1 MYVCKYAGP
10 YDAPRTGFGMTAS
23 LGTLPLFRP
32 GRGDFDVYLERF
44 KLFAAA
50 NNISEGKVK
59 QQVFLTALDDEAYL
73 TLRTLLLPK
82 SPPEASFEESALA
95 LKNHYSPRLPLVA
108 ERYKFNCRNQEPYE
122 SVSDFIVQIKRLA
135 AQCEFGTFLPELLR
149 DRFISGL
156 QDDVIR
162 RHLLAMPDVSFD
174 RACAVAKSM
183 ETQFENG
190 TSPEVDWRE
199 GQISSSNPADDF
211 TVQCGLVEG
220 DCQTRH
226 ARRFVDCAS
235 AVIYEIPLTCEKVYV
250 GQTGRCVNDRL
261 REHAAAMNVSF
272 GARLTTHCGRCGCQ
286 PIFEATR
293 ILEHLVDPSTRVMF
307 EACHIRNYGPDKC
320 ISEPS
325 VKLLEDGAFFS

>member
-1 MYVCKYAGP
+1 
-10 YDAPRTGFGMTAS
+10 MTAS

-32 GRGDFDVYLERF
+32 DRGDFDVYLERF
-44 KLFAAA
+44 ELFAAA
-50 NNISEGKVK
+50 NNIVEEKVK
-59 QQVFLTALDDEAYL
+59 QQWFLTALDDDAYL

-82 SPPEASFEESALA
+82 SPPEATFEESSLA

-122 SVSDFIVQIKRLA
+122 SVSDFIVEIKRLA
-135 AQCEFGTFLPELLR
+135 VQCEFGPFLPELLR
-149 DRFISGL
+149 DRLISGL
-156 QDDVIR
+156 KDDVIR
-162 RHLLAMPDVSFD
+162 RQLLAMPEVSFD

-190 TSPEVDWRE
+190 TSPELDWRE
-199 GQISSSNPADDF
+199 GQISPSNSADDF

-226 ARRFVDCAS
+226 ARRFVECVS
-235 AVIYEIPLTCEKVYV
+235 SVIYEIPLTCEKVYV

-261 REHAAAMNVSF
+261 REHAAAINFSF

-286 PIFEATR
+286 PIFESTR
-293 ILEHLVDPSTRVMF
+293 ILEHLVSPSARVML
-307 EACHIRNYGPDKC
+307 EASYIRNYGPAKC

-325 VKLLEDGAFFS
+325 VKLSQDGQFFS